1 MAEVTCPIC
10 GEAFEN
16 RMKLGSH
23 MWTKHKVKLK
33 EYEAGK
39 TASVNESAKPKAA
52 EALFEPAKLTEAK
65 KNDILEAAVKVD
77 RDFVRESTVSDG
89 EFVKQKVEISNPYK
103 DLFPPEGTVIN
114 ECLG

>member
-1 MAEVTCPIC
+1 MEGVTCPIC
-10 GEAFEN
+10 GETLEN

-33 EYEAGK
+33 EYEAAQG
-39 TASVNESAKPKAA
+39 TVNESAKPA
-52 EALFEPAKLTEAK
+52 EALFAPAKLTESK
-65 KNDILEAAVKVD
+65 KKDILDVAAKVD

-103 DLFPPEGTVIN
+103 DLYPAEGTIIN
-114 ECLG
+114 ERLG